1 MIIKRPWSLYIF
13 ITFVADERIYP
24 LDQSLVGNGSN
35 GLGEVVLGRNV
46 TSFTGLD
53 RQSLQDDLDT
63 SLGGFL
69 ALASV
74 LLDTVKELLTALGV
88 LDVLNT
94 DVDALLQV
102 TVANALVDND
112 TNSRLG
118 DVVHNTGTTVVELVG
133 KTLLDS
139 SVGLDVN
146 DITDLVGLEVGG
158 KRDRTMF
165 AELARE
171 HVAGASTN
179 YKGENR
185 EETVVNRDIHGIG
198 LNEHI
203 EWRLIRTTV
212 RVRHFCRSI

>member
-46 TSFTGLD
+46 TSFTGLH

-118 DVVHNTGTTVVELVG
+118 DVVDNTGTTRRR
-133 KTLLDS
+133 KD
-139 SVGLDVN
+139 
-146 DITDLVGLEVGG
+146 
-158 KRDRTMF
+158 
-165 AELARE
+165 
-171 HVAGASTN
+171 
-179 YKGENR
+179 
-185 EETVVNRDIHGIG
+185 
-198 LNEHI
+198 
-203 EWRLIRTTV
+203 
-212 RVRHFCRSI
+212 